1 VSARKK
7 IGPKN
12 ALRERIDTQSR
23 ESISLISEQLRS
35 PLGVLPFVGAGFS
48 APFKFPEWG
57 ALLRELARTIPR
69 GARALVDTAV
79 EHEEYTRAAA
89 VITRHF
95 NETTFQRELALRFPN
110 ERFEKVQLCDT
121 GVELVPH
128 LTSGLVITTNFDGV
142 LEYVFESAG
151 ARFSNDAVVCGA
163 NPTQVM
169 PAIQQNRWMLWKI
182 HGDRNDPR
190 TRVLSAKDY
199 KTHYRQLKHLLALA
213 LSNRPALFLGCS
225 LEKDRTVG
233 VLRDVQ
239 RLHPGLTHFALLEA
253 PETEAALDRRVAD
266 LRALGIRPIW
276 FRNPDGRFAEIR
288 QRLLDLVQRSSTRP
302 ARTPPGF
309 NPPKRLPIG
318 PHAASDAAVAL
329 SIELADLQDGVAL
342 ENRISHDHN
351 EPMSPEDTPPFAA
364 IADRIAQGEVVFFL
378 GAGALL
384 GRLPL
389 AREFYEQLRTLV
401 EAPKELSNERVT
413 QHYVDFN
420 DRHGLD
426 SKLRALLDGKPV
438 GPTALHWLLGTLT
451 GDLRSK
457 GYKLR
462 APLIMTT
469 NFDQTME
476 RVFEYS
482 GQRYH
487 LFTYRLVS
495 PHEGHFVYRTPDGEL
510 LAVDRPERF
519 RHELEDCPVMVKY
532 HGGLHHEDPL
542 PLTYAVTECDFVHTA
557 RNLPKALPRVVLD
570 RILGSALLFLGTSLR
585 TQCVEA
591 LVRQVHRARPHQRSW
606 AVQRSPAPG
615 WPLYWRG
622 IGVDI
627 LDVRLQRFVID
638 LAAELKKLPERRG

>member
-1 VSARKK
+1 MSGTMK
-7 IGPKN
+7 IGRTN
-12 ALRERIDTQSR
+12 ALRELIDAQSR
-23 ESISLISEQLRS
+23 DNIALIAEQLRS
-35 PLGVLPFVGAGFS
+35 PLGVLPFIGAGFS

-57 ALLRELARTIPR
+57 ALLHELARTIPR
-69 GARALVDTAV
+69 RARAQVGTAV

-89 VITRHF
+89 IIARHF
-95 NETTFQRELALRFPN
+95 DETNFQRELALRFPD
-110 ERFEKVQLCDT
+110 ERFDRVRLCDT
-121 GVELVPH
+121 AVELVPY

-142 LEYVFESAG
+142 LEYVFHCVG
-151 ARFSNDAVVCGA
+151 APFSRDAVIYGA
-163 NPTQVM
+163 NPTQVI

-199 KTHYRQLKHLLALA
+199 TTHYRQLKHLLVLA
-213 LSNRPALFLGCS
+213 LSNRPSLFLGCS
-225 LEKDRTVG
+225 LETDRTVG
-233 VLRDVQ
+233 VLQDVQ

-253 PETEAALDRRVAD
+253 PKTEAALDKRVGD

-276 FRNPDGRFAEIR
+276 FRNHDGRFAEIR

-302 ARTPPGF
+302 ATTPPAF
-309 NPPKRLPIG
+309 KPPQQLQIG
-318 PHAASDAAVAL
+318 PNAARAPEAAL
-329 SIELADLQDGVAL
+329 SSELTDLQHSVAR
-342 ENRISHDHN
+342 EDRMARDDVQ
-351 EPMSPEDTPPFAA
+351 PMPPEDTPPFAA
-364 IADRIAQGEVVFFL
+364 MVDRIAQGEVVFFL
-378 GAGALL
+378 GAAALL

-389 AREFYEQLRTLV
+389 AYDFYDQLRTLLD
-401 EAPKELSNERVT
+401 APKELSDERVT
-413 QHYVDFN
+413 QHYVDVH

-438 GPTALHWLLGTLT
+438 EPTALHWLLGTFT
-451 GDLRSK
+451 GDLRAK
-457 GYKLR
+457 GYELR

-469 NFDQTME
+469 NFDQTLE
-476 RVFEYS
+476 RVLECT

-495 PHEGHFVYRTPDGEL
+495 PHEGYFVYRTPDGEL

-532 HGGLHHEDPL
+532 HGGLHRGDPL
-542 PLTYAVTECDFVHTA
+542 PLTYAVTECDFVHTS
-557 RNLPKALPRVVLD
+557 RHLPTALPRVVLD

-591 LVRQVHRARPHQRSW
+591 LAREVHRARPHQRSW
-606 AVQRSPAPG
+606 AIQRSPKPG
-615 WPLYWRG
+615 WTLYWSP

-627 LDVRLQRFVID
+627 LDVRLQRFVVD
-638 LAAELKKLPERRG
+638 LSDELRKLPKRQK